1 MADPSL
7 APGALWHKMLP
18 ALRRLPRGPLGR
30 NHLLTEDF
38 KLADEGRLSVYW
50 VPFEALNVQARVV
63 ICGLT
68 PGYSQMH
75 EGFTAAREAVSAGW
89 ARSKTLAHVY
99 KRAAFAGAMRTNLVW
114 MLDEIGA
121 AAVLGITSTAAL
133 FDEADELVHATS
145 ALRYPV
151 FVQGKN
157 YRGGNPKVRQS
168 PLLST
173 YVLNTLGP
181 ELAAVPNGLIIPL
194 GKAAGECMQML
205 VETEQVDGA
214 RCLFGFPHPS
224 GGNGH
229 RVRQF
234 RENHLRLRN
243 ELRKWAKSYPTRR

>member
-1 MADPSL
+1 MVDLSL
-7 APGALWHKMLP
+7 VPGALWRKMLP
-18 ALRRLPRGPLGR
+18 ALRRLPRGPIDR
-30 NHLLTEDF
+30 HHLLTEDF

-50 VPFEALNVQARVV
+50 VPFEGLNVQARVV

-89 ARSKTLAHVY
+89 GLRKTLAHVY
-99 KRAAFAGAMRTNLVW
+99 QQAAFAGAMRTNLVY
-114 MLDEIGA
+114 MLDEIGT

-133 FDEADELVHATS
+133 FEEADELVHATS

-151 FVQGKN
+151 FVQGEN
-157 YRGGNPKVRQS
+157 YRGGNPKVRRS
-168 PLLST
+168 ALLST
-173 YVLNTLGP
+173 YVLHMLGP
-181 ELAAVPNGLIIPL
+181 ELAAVPDALIIPL
-194 GKAAGECMQML
+194 GKAAGECVQML
-205 VETEQVDGA
+205 VEAEQVDGA

-234 RENHLRLRN
+234 RENHVRLRK